1 MKREWVGRGFLK
13 YLLLWP
19 DTREEQ
25 QRLSK
30 ERNESWN
37 AAIKEGGGIF
47 GALALPAETICRNTL
62 ERSGGPQSYVEG
74 SPEGHAQVVLD
85 AIAAAKARIAEG
97 DADVAAVEAWRAGVE
112 WATAQLKFQWED
124 DALKER
130 RRREESDKANPPGP
144 TEKSQKV
151 MAEMARLIDEDHSI
165 NGAAA
170 IDARNNIGKSK
181 EANRQIWKRHARK

>member
-62 ERSGGPQSYVEG
+62 ERSGGPQSYSSG
-74 SPEGHAQVVLD
+74 SPEGYAQDVLD
-85 AIAAAKARIAEG
+85 AISAAKARIAEG
-97 DADVAAVEAWRAGVE
+97 EADVAAVEAWRAGVE

-151 MAEMARLIDEDHSI
+151 IAEMTRLKDEGRSI
-165 NGAAA
+165 SRAADLCA
-170 IDARNNIGKSK
+170 GKGIGTSK
-181 EANRQIWKRHARK
+181 AANLKIWKRHAK